1 LVADGVDV
9 TPDVD
14 ELEYAARATNF
25 TATTA
30 RVKRIYS
37 HPGSMPMTTANLRT
51 RTTTMTAFLATTL
64 VAGAA
69 QAQDPAPAPAAD
81 ASVTATTPAVDVT
94 ATPAAA
100 EPAAAP
106 AAAPVAASGTEQ
118 TPWIKRHRP
127 VRNSWE
133 VGIYGGAFLPSK
145 VHEFYRPNLDD
156 PPGFGHQT
164 LKAGF
169 DIGLRGGYYPLSF
182 LGIEL
187 EGGLMFNKVAD
198 GTRATMYTFRPVVL
212 FQLPYRIAPFIRA
225 DFGLLGISSGSL
237 GKDMD
242 PTLGVGGGVKFYL
255 TRRLLLRLDIV
266 DNVATAVGVGNSRSN
281 NLEVLLGLG
290 LRFGTTSA
298 PPKPLVDT
306 DQDGLYDPG
315 QVGVAPADEDACPT
329 QPGPR
334 ENRGCPLIDSDGD
347 GMYDPGQGGV
357 APEDTD
363 ACPQEPGPR
372 ENKGCPLID
381 TDKDTL
387 FDPGQPVA
395 ATEIDACPNEPGP
408 RELQGCPDRDQ
419 DRIIDKID
427 QCPDQPENYNQFED
441 ANGCPDVRP
450 PDIDKMDGVIKG
462 IYFDVDKD
470 SIKPRSKPVLDRA
483 VAVLKKHPSTRWNIQ
498 GHTDSDGTREHNVD
512 LSQRRAESVRKY
524 LVDHGIDSSRL
535 VPQGF
540 GPDAPIDTNATAKG
554 KARNR
559 RIEFRLLD

>member
-1 LVADGVDV
+1 M
-9 TPDVD
+9 
-14 ELEYAARATNF
+14 Y
-25 TATTA
+25 
-30 RVKRIYS
+30 I
-37 HPGSMPMTTANLRT
+37 HPGSMPMTTANPRT
-51 RTTTMTAFLATTL
+51 RTTTLTALLATALT
-64 VAGAA
+64 AGAA
-69 QAQDPAPAPAAD
+69 QAQDPAAPGPAPAPAAD
-81 ASVTATTPAVDVT
+81 VSVAATTSAPA
-94 ATPAAA
+94 PAA
-100 EPAAAP
+100 EPAPAP
-106 AAAPVAASGTEQ
+106 ASGQEQ

-145 VHEFYRPNLDD
+145 VHEFYRPNLEDA
-156 PPGFGHQT
+156 PGFGHQT
-164 LKAGF
+164 LKPGF
-169 DIGLRGGYYPLSF
+169 DIGLRAGYYPLSF
-182 LGIEL
+182 LGLEL
-187 EGGLMFNKVAD
+187 EGGLMFNKIAD

-225 DFGLLGISSGSL
+225 DFGLLGISSKSL

-255 TRRLLLRLDIV
+255 TRRLLLRVDIV
-266 DNVATAVGVGNSRSN
+266 DNIATAVGVGNDRSN

-290 LRFGTTSA
+290 LRFGKKAKDPT
-298 PPKPLVDT
+298 KPLIDT

-334 ENRGCPLIDSDGD
+334 ANKGCPLIDTDGD
-347 GMYDPGQGGV
+347 GLYDPDQGGV
-357 APEDTD
+357 TPEDTD
-363 ACPQEPGPR
+363 ACPLEPGPR
-372 ENKGCPLID
+372 ENRGCPLID

-427 QCPDQPENYNQFED
+427 ECPDQPETYNQFED
-441 ANGCPDVRP
+441 ANGCPDERP
-450 PDIDKMDGVIKG
+450 KEIEKMSGVIRG

-483 VAVLKKHPSTRWNIQ
+483 VAVLKEHPSTRWNIQ
-498 GHTDSDGTREHNVD
+498 GHTDSDGSREHNVD

-524 LVDHGIDSSRL
+524 LVDHGIDGSRL
-535 VPQGF
+535 VSQGF

-554 KARNR
+554 KAKNR
-559 RIEFRLLD
+559 RIEFRLMD